1 MRSAIASGI
10 TSCSTGTKNA
20 CHFPLRFKV
29 WHTGFLPVNKAL
41 YALIEITTRN
51 NGKILFYYD
60 FYAESWIV
68 TIRKISIAMGAA
80 VVAIVFG
87 YLGVLLYLTS
97 PISSYSMSSAAILGD
112 SFGIVNAL
120 FSGSAFAGLIVT
132 ILLQREELR
141 ESREIFK
148 AQKFE
153 DAFYRIL
160 DFYRNNLNE
169 ISITVEK
176 EKLTGIAVLSYQL
189 RKFQSINKLPRVES
203 LSDSESDK
211 LLEKINYTLTPQS
224 RYLGTLESL
233 LSLVIKDVSNIEEN
247 DFYIKL
253 IASQL
258 TVHEIKYIFYR
269 CLSMDTDSDLVELI
283 DKSKLLHHR
292 IKDSDIPKE
301 YIKLYNKKHGDS
313 L

>member
-1 MRSAIASGI
+1 M
-10 TSCSTGTKNA
+10 
-20 CHFPLRFKV
+20 F
-29 WHTGFLPVNKAL
+29 
-41 YALIEITTRN
+41 
-51 NGKILFYYD
+51 
-60 FYAESWIV
+60 
-68 TIRKISIAMGAA
+68 IAM
-80 VVAIVFG
+80 VVVIVAIVFG

-120 FSGSAFAGLIVT
+120 FSGLAFAGLIITV
-132 ILLQREELR
+132 LLQREELR

-153 DAFYRIL
+153 DAFYRLL

-176 EKLTGIAVLSYQL
+176 EKVNGIASLSHQL
-189 RKFQSINKLPRVES
+189 RKFQNVSKAPSGESFSDNVSEKLF
-203 LSDSESDK
+203 
-211 LLEKINYTLTPQS
+211 EKINNILIPQS

-233 LSLVIKDVSNIEEN
+233 LSLVMKEVSNDEDN
-247 DFYIKL
+247 KFYIKL

-258 TVHEIKYIFYR
+258 TVHEVKYIFYR
-269 CLSMDTDSDLVELI
+269 CLSMDTDSELVELI
-283 DKSKLLHHR
+283 DKTKLLHFR
-292 IKDSDIPKE
+292 INESDIPKQ
-301 YIKLYNKKHGDS
+301 YINLYNEKHGDS

>member
-1 MRSAIASGI
+1 MRAS
-10 TSCSTGTKNA
+10 
-20 CHFPLRFKV
+20 HL
-29 WHTGFLPVNKAL
+29 NKAL

-176 EKLTGIAVLSYQL
+176 EKLTGIAALSYQL

-211 LLEKINYTLTPQS
+211 LFEKINYTLIPQS

>member
-1 MRSAIASGI
+1 
-10 TSCSTGTKNA
+10 
-20 CHFPLRFKV
+20 
-29 WHTGFLPVNKAL
+29 
-41 YALIEITTRN
+41 
-51 NGKILFYYD
+51 
-60 FYAESWIV
+60 
-68 TIRKISIAMGAA
+68 MGVV

-120 FSGSAFAGLIVT
+120 FSGLAFAGLIVT
-132 ILLQREELR
+132 VLLQREELR

-153 DAFYRIL
+153 DAFYRLL

-169 ISITVEK
+169 ISITVEQK
-176 EKLTGIAVLSYQL
+176 KVSGIASLSHQL
-189 RKFQSINKLPRVES
+189 RKFQNVSKVPKGES
-203 LSDSESDK
+203 FSDNDSEK
-211 LLEKINYTLTPQS
+211 LFEKINNILIPQS

-233 LSLVIKDVSNIEEN
+233 LSLVMKDVSNDEDNE
-247 DFYIKL
+247 FYIKL

-258 TVHEIKYIFYR
+258 TVHEVKYIFYR
-269 CLSMDTDSDLVELI
+269 CLSMDTDSELVELI
-283 DKSKLLHHR
+283 DKTKLLHFR
-292 IKDSDIPKE
+292 INESDIPKQ
-301 YIKLYNKKHGDS
+301 YINFYNEKHGDS

>member
-1 MRSAIASGI
+1 MFI
-10 TSCSTGTKNA
+10 T
-20 CHFPLRFKV
+20 
-29 WHTGFLPVNKAL
+29 
-41 YALIEITTRN
+41 
-51 NGKILFYYD
+51 
-60 FYAESWIV
+60 
-68 TIRKISIAMGAA
+68 MGVV

-120 FSGSAFAGLIVT
+120 FSGLAFAGLIVT
-132 ILLQREELR
+132 VLLQREELR

-153 DAFYRIL
+153 DAFYRLL

-169 ISITVEK
+169 ISITVEQK
-176 EKLTGIAVLSYQL
+176 KVSGIASLSHQL
-189 RKFQSINKLPRVES
+189 RKFQNVSKVPKGES
-203 LSDSESDK
+203 FSDNDSEK
-211 LLEKINYTLTPQS
+211 LFEKINNILIPQS

-233 LSLVIKDVSNIEEN
+233 LSLVMKDVSNDEDNE
-247 DFYIKL
+247 FYIKL

-258 TVHEIKYIFYR
+258 TVHEVKYIFYR
-269 CLSMDTDSDLVELI
+269 CLSMDTDSELVELI
-283 DKSKLLHHR
+283 DKTKLLHFR
-292 IKDSDIPKE
+292 INESDIPKQ
-301 YIKLYNKKHGDS
+301 YINFYNEKHGDS